1 MEGRNEMAQLPQAK
15 NRPARRAFL
24 LLLPMGVLGGAC
36 GTLIAAAF
44 RFLRSPNSAASGK
57 WLDVATLS
65 ELKGDKP
72 ISRKVV
78 VEQAAGWARVPGVQH
93 VYVLPAKNNQVL

>member
-1 MEGRNEMAQLPQAK
+1 MQGRKAMAQLPHSN

-24 LLLPMGVLGGAC
+24 LLLPIGVLGGAC
-36 GTLIAAAF
+36 RTVIAAAF
-44 RFLRSPNSAASGK
+44 RFLRPRNSAASGK
-57 WLDVATLS
+57 WLEVAPLS

-78 VEQAAGWARVPGVQH
+78 VEQAAGWARITGEQH
-93 VYVLPAKNNQVL
+93 LHALLARSNQEL